1 MTISAIQSLEL
12 IERLHAYDS
21 VLSPALEALPET
33 WVGTSLGIAGVPLL
47 IGEGELDEII
57 ETPPVTTIPG
67 TKAWSLGVAAYKGGL
82 LPIFS
87 GDVLFRKRPYT
98 GRMRE
103 YCMVIRRPGLY
114 FGVTLSHVQR
124 DLRFPIE
131 GRLVDHEVDADF
143 AEYTLGGYMYKG
155 EFLAVLDIDKL
166 VGDEE
171 LSNASAG
178 SASSIRRKGNE

>member
-1 MTISAIQSLEL
+1 MGISSLQSLEL

-21 VLSPALEALPET
+21 VSSPALEQLGET

-47 IGEGELDEII
+47 IGEGELEEVI

-67 TKAWSLGVAAYKGGL
+67 TKAWVIGVAAYKGGL

-87 GDVLFRKRPYT
+87 GDVLFRGRPYT
-98 GRMRE
+98 GRLRD
-103 YCMVIRRPGLY
+103 YCMVIRRPGQY
-114 FGVTLSHVQR
+114 FGLTLSHVQR

-131 GRLVDHEVDADF
+131 ARVTDHSVDPDF
-143 AEYTLGGYMYKG
+143 AEYTSGGYMYKG
-155 EFLAVLDIDKL
+155 DFLAVLDVDKL
-166 VGDEE
+166 VEDDE

-178 SASSIRRKGNE
+178 KASSTRRKGND